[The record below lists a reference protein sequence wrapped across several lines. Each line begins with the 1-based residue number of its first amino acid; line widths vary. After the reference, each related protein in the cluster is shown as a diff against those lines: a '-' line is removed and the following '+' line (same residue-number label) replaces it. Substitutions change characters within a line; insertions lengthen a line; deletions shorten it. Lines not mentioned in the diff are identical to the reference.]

1 MTRLILSMKTLVGV
15 VLFVLIA
22 SVVGASLDRKDAY
35 PMPEIVM
42 TNSVSPVQYVTM
54 QDLRGNN

>member
-1 MTRLILSMKTLVGV
+1 MTRLILSIKTLAGV
-15 VLFVLIA
+15 LLIVLAA

-42 TNSVSPVQYVTM
+42 TNSVSQVQYVTM
-54 QDLRGNN
+54 QDARGE